1 MKAIDKFILHI
12 VHNLFPLN
20 EYSEGAMKQIIQHYK
35 DEAEDLNIQISDE
48 QLKKYIEVFD
58 QKIKSKVIAKGG
70 TDLVKP
76 GAGGKLEIIVP
87 LSKLIKLVT
96 ASPGAEVDNEEKEDT
111 TPDVVYR
118 EGDITIW
125 NGAKQGNCITYGA
138 NQPMQGGSRWCIT
151 QPRGSYWGRYRYDAS
166 YGYPT
171 FYLVK
176 NDALPDSDKLSFVA
190 VQVLNDGQYKFTNRA
205 NNPGMEGPL
214 SWDELNRRIPWLS
227 SIPNLKN
234 ILKYIPF
241 SKSEKESEVFK
252 NNPISIK
259 QWMKEPFSTKKQYLL
274 IRAGTSQLFS
284 DISNELFI
292 SKYLPQYPQ
301 IATMIAGTEGIIN
314 IETLMKYLD
323 KFSKQDQVS
332 IAKQIRNKFSLGILN
347 QDLSFDLKKY
357 LVKADKLG
365 LESNQRIYVT
375 KDGQSIVLLTLGDN
389 IKVGIYTEEDE
400 FPNIKLNQ
408 RTSKYLVDYPELDRI
423 PLKNLLK
430 LAEDE
435 VISKE
440 FVDNILNKAKQD
452 PNSALIVKQVEGGEV
467 ILDSN
472 SFSSYKIDENG
483 KITSIPFNSEEVQ
496 QIFNDSKDNE
506 GLQTNVMGMLDQQSI
521 PETVDRDGFLSIVKA
536 IPYNK
541 RITNDGRIVITSD
554 DPSIS
559 MFSLDPNSINN
570 LRPSYVWGDTNGNWR
585 RRSSGDWIDSIPAW
599 QSYFAYLR
607 SINKSYNS
615 NELQRILKT
624 DGGRRAINAKK
635 AFIRA
640 NPPITDDNMYRPVMN
655 GDTALLINL
664 QDPRSSFKISDST
677 GKLNQANV
685 PASLARQLTGQ
696 GQPAAG
702 QVAAQV
708 GGAAR
713 RGRPAGQPNAP
724 QPAAAPAAAGNVN
737 VGASMQAVG
746 IMNGFMDLPRPILR
760 RLNVNNATSVP
771 AINNRGASRRQNILG
786 GAGRVTRV
794 TEIGPST
801 IYYITLA
808 NGVTVASAVVQPGN
822 GHYLITPQS
831 AYQLESPSQLLQA
844 LQQRNL
850 AEIHQYLVNEYMER
864 NPEQLTE
871 FKELLRKHINE
882 KKK

>member
-1 MKAIDKFILHI
+1 MRSIDKFILHV

-20 EYSEGAMKQIIQHYK
+20 EYKEGEINRLMAQFKA
-35 DEAEDLNIQISDE
+35 EAEDLNIQVSDE
-48 QLKKYIEVFD
+48 QLKKYIERFD
-58 QKIKSKVIAKGG
+58 RLKDSPKVTEK
-70 TDLVKP
+70 DLRKYS
-76 GAGGKLEIIVP
+76 
-87 LSKLIKLVT
+87 LSKLIKIVT
-96 ASPGAEVDNEEKEDT
+96 ASPGAELDNEDEEDS
-111 TPDVVYR
+111 TPDMVYR

-151 QPRGSYWGRYRYDAS
+151 QPGGSYFGRYRYGSD
-166 YGYPT
+166 YRYPT
-171 FYLVK
+171 FYLAK

-190 VQVLNDGQYKFTNRA
+190 LQVLDNGQYKFTNRA
-205 NNPGMEGPL
+205 NNPGMEGPF

-284 DISNELFI
+284 DISNDLFI

-301 IATMIAGTEGIIN
+301 IATVIAGTTGIIDVERL
-314 IETLMKYLD
+314 IPQLD
-323 KFSKQDQVS
+323 KFSKQDQIS
-332 IAKQIRNKFSLGILN
+332 IAKQIRNKFKLSIFN
-347 QDLSFDLKKY
+347 QDIPFDLKKF
-357 LVKADKLG
+357 LVKTDKIG

-375 KDGQSIVLLTLGDN
+375 KDNQSIVLLTLGDD
-389 IKVGIYTEEDE
+389 IKVGLYTEDDE
-400 FPNIKLNQ
+400 YPNIKLNQ
-408 RTSKYLVDYPELDRI
+408 RTSKYLLDYPELDRI

-435 VISKE
+435 VVSKE
-440 FVDNILNKAKQD
+440 FVNNILDKAKKD
-452 PNSALIVKQVEGGEV
+452 PNSALIVKPVDGGEI

-472 SFSSYKIDENG
+472 SFSSYKMDENG
-483 KITSIPFNSEEVQ
+483 KITKIPFDSEEVQ
-496 QIFNDSKDNE
+496 QILNDSKDNE
-506 GLQTNVMGMLDQQSI
+506 GLQNSVIGVLLDLQNI
-521 PETVDRDGFLSIVKA
+521 PETIDRDGLLSVVKA
-536 IPYNK
+536 IPYSK
-541 RITNDGRIVITSD
+541 RITPDGRIVMVTD
-554 DPSIS
+554 DPNIS

-570 LRPSYVWGDTNGNWR
+570 LRPSYTWGDVNGNWR
-585 RRSSGDWIDSIPAW
+585 RRGSGDYIDSIPAW

-607 SINKSYNS
+607 SINRSYNG
-615 NELQRILKT
+615 NELQRILKI
-624 DGGRRAINAKK
+624 DAGRRGIAAKK

-640 NPPITDDNMYRPVMN
+640 NPPITDDSIYRPVMN

-664 QDPRSSFKISDST
+664 QDPRSSFKVSDST

-708 GGAAR
+708 GGVAR

-724 QPAAAPAAAGNVN
+724 QPAAPAAAGNVN
-737 VGASMQAVG
+737 VGASMQAAG

-760 RLNVNNATSVP
+760 RLNVNNATSIP
-771 AINNRGASRRQNILG
+771 AANNRGASRRQNILG

-822 GHYLITPQS
+822 GHYIITPQS

-882 KKK
+882 KKNANK

>member
-1 MKAIDKFILHI
+1 MRSIDKFILHV

-20 EYSEGAMKQIIQHYK
+20 EYKEGEINRLMAQFKA
-35 DEAEDLNIQISDE
+35 EAEDLNIQVSDE
-48 QLKKYIEVFD
+48 QLKKYIERFD
-58 QKIKSKVIAKGG
+58 VLKNSPKV
-70 TDLVKP
+70 TDKDLRKYS
-76 GAGGKLEIIVP
+76 
-87 LSKLIKLVT
+87 LSKLIKIVT
-96 ASPGAEVDNEEKEDT
+96 ASPGAEVDNEDEEDS
-111 TPDVVYR
+111 TPDMVYR

-151 QPRGSYWGRYRYDAS
+151 QPGGSYFGRYRYGSD
-166 YGYPT
+166 YRYPT
-171 FYLVK
+171 FYLAK

-190 VQVLNDGQYKFTNRA
+190 LQVLDNGEYKFTNRA
-205 NNPGMEGPL
+205 NSPGMEGPF

-259 QWMKEPFSTKKQYLL
+259 QWIKEPFSTKKQYLL

-284 DISNELFI
+284 DISNDLFI

-301 IATMIAGTEGIIN
+301 IATVIAGTTGIID
-314 IETLMKYLD
+314 IERLIPQLD

-332 IAKQIRNKFSLGILN
+332 IAKQIRNKFKLSIFN
-347 QDLSFDLKKY
+347 QDIPFDLKKF
-357 LVKADKLG
+357 LVKTNKIG

-375 KDGQSIVLLTLGDN
+375 KDNQSIVLLTLGDN
-389 IKVGIYTEEDE
+389 IKVGLYTEDDE
-400 FPNIKLNQ
+400 YPNIKLNK
-408 RTSKYLVDYPELDRI
+408 RTAKYLLEYPELDKI
-423 PLKNLLK
+423 PFKILIDLVSEDVIDKTLVDKVIENAKN
-430 LAEDE
+430 
-435 VISKE
+435 
-440 FVDNILNKAKQD
+440 D
-452 PNSALIVKQVEGGEV
+452 PNSAIIVKDIDGTD
-467 ILDSN
+467 ILLDSN
-472 SFSSYKIDENG
+472 AFVSYKIENG
-483 KITSIPFNSEEVQ
+483 KITKIPFNSEEVQ
-496 QIFNDSKDNE
+496 QVFNDSKDNE
-506 GLQTNVMGMLDQQSI
+506 GLQTNVIGMLDQQSI
-521 PETVDRDGFLSIVKA
+521 PETVDRDGLLSVVKA
-536 IPYNK
+536 IPYSK
-541 RITNDGRIVITSD
+541 RITPDGRIVMVTD
-554 DPSIS
+554 DPNIS
-559 MFSLDPNSINN
+559 MFSLDPNSIYN
-570 LRPSYVWGDTNGNWR
+570 LRPSYIWGDVNGNWR
-585 RRSSGDWIDSIPAW
+585 RRGSGDYIDSIPAW
-599 QSYFAYLR
+599 QSYFTYLR
-607 SINKSYNS
+607 SINRSYNS
-615 NELQRILKT
+615 NELQRILKI
-624 DGGRRAINAKK
+624 DAGRRGIAAKK

-640 NPPITDDNMYRPVMN
+640 NPPITDDSIYRPVMN

-677 GKLNQANV
+677 GKLNQASISS
-685 PASLARQLTGQ
+685 PLARQLTGQ

-724 QPAAAPAAAGNVN
+724 QPAAPAAAGNVN
-737 VGASMQAVG
+737 VGASMQAAG

-760 RLNVNNATSVP
+760 RLNVNNATSIP
-771 AINNRGASRRQNILG
+771 AANNRGASRRQNILG

-822 GHYLITPQS
+822 GHYIITPQS
-831 AYQLESPSQLLQA
+831 AYQLESPSDLLQA

-864 NPEQLTE
+864 NPEHLTE

-882 KKK
+882 KKNANK

>member
-1 MKAIDKFILHI
+1 MRSIDKFILHV

-20 EYSEGAMKQIIQHYK
+20 EYKEGEINRLMAQFKA
-35 DEAEDLNIQISDE
+35 EAEDLNIQVSDE
-48 QLKKYIEVFD
+48 QLKKYIERFD
-58 QKIKSKVIAKGG
+58 RLKDSPKVTEK
-70 TDLVKP
+70 DLRKYS
-76 GAGGKLEIIVP
+76 
-87 LSKLIKLVT
+87 LSKLIKIVT
-96 ASPGAEVDNEEKEDT
+96 ASPGAELDNEDEEDS
-111 TPDVVYR
+111 TPDMVYR

-151 QPRGSYWGRYRYDAS
+151 QPGGSYFGRYRYGSD
-166 YGYPT
+166 YRYPT
-171 FYLVK
+171 FYLAK

-190 VQVLNDGQYKFTNRA
+190 LQVLDNGQYKFTNRA
-205 NNPGMEGPL
+205 NNPGMEGPF

-284 DISNELFI
+284 DISNDLFI

-301 IATMIAGTEGIIN
+301 IATVIAGTTGIIDVERL
-314 IETLMKYLD
+314 IPQLD
-323 KFSKQDQVS
+323 KFSKQDQIS
-332 IAKQIRNKFSLGILN
+332 IAKQIRNKFKLSIFN
-347 QDLSFDLKKY
+347 QDIPFDLKKF
-357 LVKADKLG
+357 LVKTDKIG

-375 KDGQSIVLLTLGDN
+375 KDNQSIVLLTLGDD
-389 IKVGIYTEEDE
+389 IKVGLYTEDDE
-400 FPNIKLNQ
+400 YPNIKLNQ
-408 RTSKYLVDYPELDRI
+408 RTSKYLLDYPELDRI

-435 VISKE
+435 VVSKE
-440 FVDNILNKAKQD
+440 FVNNILDKAKKD
-452 PNSALIVKQVEGGEV
+452 PNSALIVKPVDGGEI

-472 SFSSYKIDENG
+472 SFSSYKMDENG
-483 KITSIPFNSEEVQ
+483 KITKIPFDSEEVQ
-496 QIFNDSKDNE
+496 QILNDSKDNE
-506 GLQTNVMGMLDQQSI
+506 GLQNSVIGVLLDLQNI
-521 PETVDRDGFLSIVKA
+521 PETIDRDGLLSVVKA
-536 IPYNK
+536 IPYSK
-541 RITNDGRIVITSD
+541 RITPDGRIVMVTD
-554 DPSIS
+554 DPNIS

-570 LRPSYVWGDTNGNWR
+570 LRPSYTWGDVNGNWR
-585 RRSSGDWIDSIPAW
+585 RRGSGDYIDSIPAW

-607 SINKSYNS
+607 SINRSYNG
-615 NELQRILKT
+615 NELQRILKI
-624 DGGRRAINAKK
+624 DAGRRGIAAKK

-640 NPPITDDNMYRPVMN
+640 NPPITDDSIYRPVMN

-664 QDPRSSFKISDST
+664 QDPRSSFKVSDST

-708 GGAAR
+708 GGVAR

-724 QPAAAPAAAGNVN
+724 QPAAPAAAGNVN
-737 VGASMQAVG
+737 VGASMQAAG

-760 RLNVNNATSVP
+760 RLNVNNATSIP
-771 AINNRGASRRQNILG
+771 AANNRGASRRQNILG

-822 GHYLITPQS
+822 GHYIITPQS
-831 AYQLESPSQLLQA
+831 AYQLESPSDLLQA

-882 KKK
+882 KKNANK

>member
-1 MKAIDKFILHI
+1 MKAIDKFILHV

-20 EYSEGAMKQIIQHYK
+20 EYSEGEMKRLITQFK
-35 DEAEDLNIQISDE
+35 EEAEDLNIQVSDE
-48 QLKKYIEVFD
+48 QLKKYIERFD
-58 QKIKSKVIAKGG
+58 VLKNSPKV
-70 TDLVKP
+70 TDKDLRKYS
-76 GAGGKLEIIVP
+76 

-96 ASPGAEVDNEEKEDT
+96 SSPGAEIDNEEEEENT

-151 QPRGSYWGRYRYDAS
+151 QPGGSYFGRYRYGSD
-166 YGYPT
+166 YKYPT
-171 FYLVK
+171 FYLAK
-176 NDALPDSDKLSFVA
+176 NDALPDSNKLSFVA
-190 VQVLNDGQYKFTNRA
+190 LQVLDNGEYKFTNRA
-205 NNPGMEGPL
+205 NNPGMEGPF
-214 SWDELNRRIPWLS
+214 SWDELNSKVPWLRD
-227 SIPNLKN
+227 IPKLKN

-252 NNPISIK
+252 NNPVSIK

-301 IATMIAGTEGIIN
+301 IATMIAGTTGVIN
-314 IETLMKYLD
+314 IEILMKYLD
-323 KFSKQDQVS
+323 KFSKQDKVS

-357 LVKADKLG
+357 LVKTDKLG

-400 FPNIKLNQ
+400 YPNIKLNQ
-408 RTSKYLVDYPELDRI
+408 RTSKYLIDYPELDRI

-435 VISKE
+435 VVSKE
-440 FVDNILNKAKQD
+440 FIDNILNKAKQD

-541 RITNDGRIVITSD
+541 RITPDSRIIITSD
-554 DPSIS
+554 DPNFS
-559 MFSLDPNSINN
+559 MFSLDPNVITN
-570 LRPSYVWGDTNGNWR
+570 LRPNYIWGDENGNWR
-585 RRSSGDWIDSIPAW
+585 RRSSGEHINSIPAW

-607 SINKSYNS
+607 SINRSYNS
-615 NELQRILKT
+615 NELQRILKIDT
-624 DGGRRAINAKK
+624 YGGGRGRDAKK
-635 AFIRA
+635 AFIQA
-640 NPPITDDNMYRPVMN
+640 NPPITDDNVYRPVMN

-664 QDPRSSFKISDST
+664 QNPRESFKISDTS
-677 GKLNQANV
+677 GKLLKANV

-696 GQPAAG
+696 GQPAA
-702 QVAAQV
+702 AA
-708 GGAAR
+708 AAPAAGR

-760 RLNVNNATSVP
+760 RLNVNNATSTP
-771 AINNRGASRRQNILG
+771 AANNRGASRRQNILG

-808 NGVTVASAVVQPGN
+808 NGVTVASAVVQPSN

-864 NPEQLTE
+864 NPEHLTE

>member
-1 MKAIDKFILHI
+1 MKAIDKFILHV

-20 EYSEGAMKQIIQHYK
+20 EYSEGEMKRLITQFK
-35 DEAEDLNIQISDE
+35 EEAEDLNIQISDE
-48 QLKKYIEVFD
+48 QLKKYIERFD
-58 QKIKSKVIAKGG
+58 VLKNSPKV
-70 TDLVKP
+70 TDKDLRKYS
-76 GAGGKLEIIVP
+76 

-96 ASPGAEVDNEEKEDT
+96 ASPGAEIDNEEEENT

-151 QPRGSYWGRYRYDAS
+151 QPGGSYWGRYRYDAS

-205 NNPGMEGPL
+205 NTPGMEGPF

-241 SKSEKESEVFK
+241 SKSEKEKEVYK
-252 NNPISIK
+252 NNPVSIK
-259 QWMKEPFSTKKQYLL
+259 QWMKEPFNTKKQYLL
-274 IRAGTSQLFS
+274 IRAGTSQLFT

-301 IATMIAGTEGIIN
+301 IATTIAGTEGIIN

-323 KFSKQDQVS
+323 KFSKQDQTS

-357 LVKADKLG
+357 LVKTDKIG

-400 FPNIKLNQ
+400 YPNIKLNQ
-408 RTSKYLVDYPELDRI
+408 RTSKYLIDYPELDRI

-435 VISKE
+435 VVSKE
-440 FVDNILNKAKQD
+440 FIDNILNKAKQD

-506 GLQTNVMGMLDQQSI
+506 GLQDNVIGMLDQQSI
-521 PETVDRDGFLSIVKA
+521 PEIVDRDGFLSIVKA
-536 IPYNK
+536 TPYNK

-559 MFSLDPNSINN
+559 MFSLDPNNIIN
-570 LRPSYVWGDTNGNWR
+570 LRPSYIWGDVNGNWR
-585 RRSSGDWIDSIPAW
+585 RRGSGDYIDSIPAW
-599 QSYFAYLR
+599 QSYFTYLR
-607 SINKSYNS
+607 SINRSYNS
-615 NELQRILKT
+615 NELQRILKI
-624 DGGRRAINAKK
+624 DGGRRAIDAKK

-640 NPPITDDNMYRPVMN
+640 NPPITDDSIYRPVMN

-664 QDPRSSFKISDST
+664 QDPRSSFKVSDST

-685 PASLARQLTGQ
+685 PTSLARQLTGQ
-696 GQPAAG
+696 GQPAA
-702 QVAAQV
+702 AA
-708 GGAAR
+708 AAPAAGR

-771 AINNRGASRRQNILG
+771 AVNNRGASRRQNILG